1 MFKIFKKK
9 PDKHLVLKLSGNTE
23 IKFEV
28 LKDTSIKVISVKSD
42 LFDQNYYPLIWD
54 KPKFKNSLDIS
65 ERDIIV
71 HFEMSKEFPKIFI
84 FKEIFNT
91 LLNKYDIVEVRKSFE
106 KLLVLTLQFGKE
118 QQDRIQEALNLN
130 DPSHN
135 WEVEQKLSEEEY
147 QKILSQFKL

>member
-54 KPKFKNSLDIS
+54 KPKFWESLKAL
-65 ERDIIV
+65 ETKIIRKFQEAKAYPSPMRLKSG
-71 HFEMSKEFPKIFI
+71 FEY
-84 FKEIFNT
+84 
-91 LLNKYDIVEVRKSFE
+91 LLNNHDIVEVRKSFE